1 MKVFNIL
8 KCLISLIICMLF
20 LSKNDESNLIENS
33 LLKLRKPKCPK
44 LSSSDKT
51 SLERQLKIKQD
62 QLGQAQLSGDRNK
75 IERLTGDIGKIRQ
88 RLCRP

>member
-33 LLKLRKPKCPK
+33 LLKLRKPKCPQ
-44 LSSSDKT
+44 LSKEDRK
-51 SLERQLKIKQD
+51 SLERQWKELQSD
-62 QLGQAQLSGDRNK
+62 LGNFKMQRNDR
-75 IERLTGDIGKIRQ
+75 KIRETEEKLQRVKQ
-88 RLCRP
+88 RLCKD